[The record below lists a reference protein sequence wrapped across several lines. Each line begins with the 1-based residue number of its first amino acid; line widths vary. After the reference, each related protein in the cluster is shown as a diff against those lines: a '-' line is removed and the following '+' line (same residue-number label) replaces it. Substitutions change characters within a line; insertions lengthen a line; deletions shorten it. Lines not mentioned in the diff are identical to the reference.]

1 MVRRAL
7 INTQTTSAPTQD
19 SHVWCVCWWVRS
31 VKVPS
36 SFIGET
42 AGANVPTIDRLIGVR
57 NKWAKA
63 FDTLKDFKNPDVY
76 FRFYK
81 ANRQFDVYS
90 FHWKTF
96 SLLYFVRRSGTRW
109 CWFVIRQFK
118 LSGLKR
124 PRRRVI
130 NFLMFSIVSD
140 LIWAFFSN
148 ESSPLF
154 NICLNKRVNVC
165 DWFHVTKGILLN

>member
-1 MVRRAL
+1 MVWRAL

-42 AGANVPTIDRLIGVR
+42 AGANVLTIDRLVGVWGTSGWIQR
-57 NKWAKA
+57 CLLVSTKQIANLMFI
-63 FDTLKDFKNPDVY
+63 FDSSEIY
-76 FRFYK
+76 
-81 ANRQFDVYS
+81 
-90 FHWKTF
+90 
-96 SLLYFVRRSGTRW
+96 LLFLSCTFVRRSGTRW

-140 LIWAFFSN
+140 LIWTFSQMKAV
-148 ESSPLF
+148 P
-154 NICLNKRVNVC
+154 CLISV
-165 DWFHVTKGILLN
+165 

>member
-1 MVRRAL
+1 M
-7 INTQTTSAPTQD
+7 
-19 SHVWCVCWWVRS
+19 RS

-90 FHWKTF
+90 F
-96 SLLYFVRRSGTRW
+96 Y
-109 CWFVIRQFK
+109 
-118 LSGLKR
+118 
-124 PRRRVI
+124 
-130 NFLMFSIVSD
+130 
-140 LIWAFFSN
+140 
-148 ESSPLF
+148 
-154 NICLNKRVNVC
+154 
-165 DWFHVTKGILLN
+165 